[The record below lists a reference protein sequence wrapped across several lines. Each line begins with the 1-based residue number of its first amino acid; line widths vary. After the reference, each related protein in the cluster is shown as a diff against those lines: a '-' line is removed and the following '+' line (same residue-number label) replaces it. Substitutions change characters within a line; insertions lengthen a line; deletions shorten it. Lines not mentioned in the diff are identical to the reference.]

1 MTVFDASAALV
12 VLATVFGYVNYRFI
26 HLPHVIGLTIMG
38 ALTSVALVG
47 ADAFV
52 PQPLLG
58 EPVRQMLSSFHFE
71 TVLIDGMLSFLLFA
85 GAVNLDLEALMARK
99 YSIALLA
106 TLGVFI
112 STAIVGLGVKEV
124 SILIGREMPFAWCLV
139 FGALI
144 SPTDPLAV
152 LAILKTLH
160 TPKDIETQIAGESL
174 FNDGMGVVL
183 FTVLL
188 EVAVRGGGMD
198 YGHAA
203 ALLAREAAGGL
214 AYGLAIGWVAFLAL
228 KAIDEPNL
236 EVLIT
241 IALVMGG
248 YDLAHH
254 FGVSGPLSMA
264 VAGLVI
270 GNHGRRYA
278 MSPRTQDQVAMF
290 WSVLD
295 ETLNSVLF
303 LMIGLEIVILRP
315 GDGNFAYGAAAI
327 VVALVARVAGVA
339 VPLGMLTAVRSFARG
354 SFPILVW
361 GGLRG
366 GLAIAMALSVP
377 KGPERDTIVFATY
390 CVVIFSVVVQGYT
403 IGALARRVLPT
414 PTETPT
420 EEPGGGNMG

>member
-1 MTVFDASAALV
+1 
-12 VLATVFGYVNYRFI
+12 
-26 HLPHVIGLTIMG
+26 
-38 ALTSVALVG
+38 
-47 ADAFV
+47 
-52 PQPLLG
+52 
-58 EPVRQMLSSFHFE
+58 MLSSFHFE
-71 TVLIDGMLSFLLFA
+71 TVLINGMLSFLLFA
-85 GAVNLDLEALMARK
+85 GAVNLDLEALLERK
-99 YSIALLA
+99 YSVALLA

-112 STAIVGLGVKEV
+112 STAIVGIGFKEV
-124 SILIGREMPFAWCLV
+124 SNLIGHEVPFAWCLV

-188 EVAVRGGGMD
+188 EVALRGGGMD

-203 ALLAREAAGGL
+203 GLLVREAAGGL
-214 AYGLAIGWVAFLAL
+214 VYGGVIGWIAFLAL
-228 KAIDEPNL
+228 KSIDEPNL

-248 YDLAHH
+248 YALAHH
-254 FGVSGPLSMA
+254 LGVSGPLSMA
-264 VAGLVI
+264 VAGLLI

-278 MSPRTQDQVAMF
+278 MSARTQDQVAMF

-303 LMIGLEIVILRP
+303 LMIGLEIVILKP
-315 GDGNFAYGAAAI
+315 GNGNLAYGAAAI
-327 VVALVARVAGVA
+327 AITLLARVAGVA
-339 VPLGMLTAVRSFARG
+339 VPLGILRTVRRFARG

-377 KGPERDTIVFATY
+377 RGPERELIIFATY

-414 PTETPT
+414 PTETPS
-420 EEPGGGNMG
+420 E

>member
-1 MTVFDASAALV
+1 MTVFDAAAALV
-12 VLATVFGYVNYRFI
+12 VLATLFGYVNYRYI
-26 HLPHVIGLTIMG
+26 RLPHVIGLTIMG
-38 ALTSVALVG
+38 ALTSVALVV

-52 PQPLLG
+52 PHPLLG
-58 EPVRQMLSSFHFE
+58 EPVRQMLSGFHFE
-71 TVLIDGMLSFLLFA
+71 TILIDGMLSFLLFA
-85 GAVNLDLEALMARK
+85 GAVNLDFQALLERK
-99 YSIALLA
+99 YSVALLA

-112 STAIVGLGVKEV
+112 STAIVGIGFKEV
-124 SILIGREMPFAWCLV
+124 SILIEHELPFTWCLV

-160 TPKDIETQIAGESL
+160 TPRDIETQIAGESL
-174 FNDGMGVVL
+174 FNDGVGVVL

-188 EVAVRGGGMD
+188 GMAGSGGEMD

-203 ALLAREAAGGL
+203 LLLLQEAAGGIV
-214 AYGLAIGWVAFLAL
+214 YGGAIGYVAFRAL
-228 KAIDEPNL
+228 KSIDEPNL

-248 YDLAHH
+248 YALAHH
-254 FGVSGPLSMA
+254 IGVSGPLSMA
-264 VAGLVI
+264 VAGLLI

-278 MSPRTQDQVAMF
+278 MSTRTQDQVAMF

-303 LMIGLEIVILRP
+303 LMIGLEVVVLET
-315 GDGNFAYGAAAI
+315 GHGNLAFGAAAI
-327 VVALVARVAGVA
+327 VIALIARVAGVG
-339 VPLGMLTAVRSFARG
+339 VPLGILTAVRGFARG
-354 SFPILVW
+354 SFAVLVW

-377 KGPERDTIVFATY
+377 KGPEREVILFATY

-414 PTETPT
+414 PAETPKT
-420 EEPGGGNMG
+420 

>member
-1 MTVFDASAALV
+1 MTVFDAAAALV
-12 VLATVFGYVNYRFI
+12 VLATVFGYLNYRYI
-26 HLPHVIGLTIMG
+26 RLPHVIGLTIMG
-38 ALTSVALVG
+38 GLTSVVLVG

-52 PQPLLG
+52 PRPLLG
-58 EPVRQMLSSFHFE
+58 EPVSQMLSSFHFE
-71 TVLIDGMLSFLLFA
+71 KVLIDGMLSFLLFA
-85 GAVNLDLEALMARK
+85 GAVNLDLEALMERK
-99 YSIALLA
+99 YSVALLA

-112 STAIVGLGVKEV
+112 STAIVGLGFKEV
-124 SILIGREMPFAWCLV
+124 SILIGHEMPMAWCLV

-152 LAILKTLH
+152 LAILKSLH
-160 TPKDIETQIAGESL
+160 TPRDIETQIAGESL

-188 EVAVRGGGMD
+188 EVALRGGGMD

-203 ALLAREAAGGL
+203 ELLAQEAAGGL
-214 AYGLAIGWVAFLAL
+214 AYGVVIGWIAFRAL

-248 YDLAHH
+248 YGLAHH
-254 FGVSGPLSMA
+254 LGVSGPLSMA

-278 MSPRTQDQVAMF
+278 MSARTQDQVAMF

-303 LMIGLEIVILRP
+303 LMIGLEVVILEP
-315 GDGNFAYGAAAI
+315 GDGNLYYGAAAI
-327 VVALVARVAGVA
+327 IVALLARVAGVGI
-339 VPLGMLTAVRSFARG
+339 PLGILRLFGRFARG
-354 SFPILVW
+354 SFAILVW

-377 KGPERDTIVFATY
+377 RVPERQAILFATY

-414 PTETPT
+414 PTE
-420 EEPGGGNMG
+420 ERSKG